1 MEVEKRGEMIGI
13 RNEWG
18 ENEGLG
24 VFKRS
29 DFGKGSSRVGSG
41 IIH

>member
-1 MEVEKRGEMIGI
+1 MEVEKRGEMRGI

-24 VFKRS
+24 S
-29 DFGKGSSRVGSG
+29 LKGLILKKGPAGSG
-41 IIH
+41 QV

>member
-1 MEVEKRGEMIGI
+1 MEVEKKGEMRGI

-24 VFKRS
+24 GLNGQIVK
-29 DFGKGSSRVGSG
+29 KGPAGSG
-41 IIH
+41 RV